1 MEVTWLEALTV
12 AEQVVSMKAY
22 TAKDPE
28 YAAFM
33 RKVARVLEE
42 MGRELQ

>member
-1 MEVTWLEALTV
+1 VTRLDALTV
-12 AEQVVSMKAY
+12 AEQIVSMKAY
-22 TAKDPE
+22 TARDPGE
-28 YAAFM
+28 AAFL